1 MKKKRLIA
9 LLAILLL
16 AAASYVLGWSTLFT
30 VSSVEIKGTANYLPI
45 TVKTGEKLA
54 RVEPRAVAAIY
65 ENYDFIRDAKVSR
78 NWLTGKVTITITART
93 PIAIYNNQAIDE
105 LGKAFVIKGPVPA
118 SLPTIQAATADAAIA
133 AVDFY
138 SVLPQEIKSGMTVLK
153 VRSTGAY
160 VLEVNVGDRIIEVRW
175 GVPTDNALKAK
186 VYKALLAESENAKI
200 KRMDLSAPH
209 APIVK

>member
-45 TVKTGEKLA
+45 TVKVGEKLA

-138 SVLPQEIKSGMTVLK
+138 SALPQEIKSGMTVLK